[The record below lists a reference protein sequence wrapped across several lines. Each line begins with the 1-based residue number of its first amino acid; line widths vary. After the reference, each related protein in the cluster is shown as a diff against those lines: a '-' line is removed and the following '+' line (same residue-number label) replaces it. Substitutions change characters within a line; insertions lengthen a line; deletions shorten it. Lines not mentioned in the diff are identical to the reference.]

1 MRYKSYKTTMGHKY
15 SMRLCEDEVAERFA
29 FRAVMV
35 FLPLLTIVTMAKVA
49 GLI

>member
-15 SMRLCEDEVAERFA
+15 SMRLCEDEVAERVA
-29 FRAVMV
+29 FRAVMI
-35 FLPLLTIVTMAKVA
+35 FLPLLTIFTMAKVA